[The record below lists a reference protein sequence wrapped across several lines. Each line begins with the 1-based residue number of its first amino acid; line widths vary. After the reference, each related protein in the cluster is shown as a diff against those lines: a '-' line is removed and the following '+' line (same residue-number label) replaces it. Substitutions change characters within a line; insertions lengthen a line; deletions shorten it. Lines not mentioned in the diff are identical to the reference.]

1 MQPPSPTQAVLLPY
15 ILMLFADVC
24 PSPPQTRTRCW
35 ILSTAIYAP
44 EARPVPAIARYAG
57 FPLQPRPN
65 LVTKSNHHRQ
75 NPVPLLTDPSPSPSR
90 LQLQK
95 RDVGLTK
102 LRTELEQSE
111 ARRQELEFELCLARE
126 RQQQLQVCW
135 GEGGDLVLRQF
146 DNTPPSY
153 QDDLHNATEKLSR
166 VSRETDEWSRR
177 VLEAQVRGHLS
188 HTHLTRYSYHSLFLS
203 LPVPLAQDAEQ
214 DELHKVRRLTEALKS
229 QLELCEDEVSG
240 GRRRERTLGDIFCST
255 SSPLPPVHN
264 SAASC
269 RAKMPS

>member
-1 MQPPSPTQAVLLPY
+1 MLSRLGCRLAGRDGVRKELNRGSHGTACRLLYPLRAQLSWLQPHALASRPDMQPPSPTQAVLLPY

-135 GEGGDLVLRQF
+135 GEGADLVLRQF
-146 DNTPPSY
+146 DNTPPFPTRTTCITPRKSSHVY
-153 QDDLHNATEKLSR
+153 LA
-166 VSRETDEWSRR
+166 RR
-177 VLEAQVRGHLS
+177 
-188 HTHLTRYSYHSLFLS
+188 T
-203 LPVPLAQDAEQ
+203 
-214 DELHKVRRLTEALKS
+214 
-229 QLELCEDEVSG
+229 SG
-240 GRRRERTLGDIFCST
+240 
-255 SSPLPPVHN
+255 
-264 SAASC
+264 AAAC
-269 RAKMPS
+269 WRPR